1 MTPKQE
7 QQLNKLIEYVKQ
19 LASQH
24 NALEERVDIIEHA
37 LLHKVPLDSMRK
49 LIDSATES

>member
-19 LASQH
+19 LAQQH
-24 NALEERVDIIEHA
+24 NALEERVRDLELASIAGVSVDRLE
-37 LLHKVPLDSMRK
+37 LGED
-49 LIDSATES
+49 E